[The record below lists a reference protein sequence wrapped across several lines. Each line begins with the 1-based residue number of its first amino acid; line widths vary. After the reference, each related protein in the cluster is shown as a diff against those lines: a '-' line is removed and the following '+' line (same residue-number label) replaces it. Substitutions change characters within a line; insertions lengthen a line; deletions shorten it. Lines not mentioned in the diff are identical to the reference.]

1 MAIITTTISPV
12 HSTPKDDDLEVS
24 PISPST
30 DPYSLQTKL
39 IPREQLTTLRQRGVR
54 RKVRKFY
61 EDQNANIEAMLKS
74 VDEHRLAADA
84 AHEEKQLKV
93 QTAGAAVLIG
103 VGENCSSR
111 EFYSE
116 LCSCCFTNLWCYE
129 FVIIFPFRYDGRF
142 DF

>member
-1 MAIITTTISPV
+1 MATITTTISRIPGN
-12 HSTPKDDDLEVS
+12 SKDPDLEVS
-24 PISPST
+24 PTSPSM

-39 IPREQLTTLRQRGVR
+39 IPPEQLTTLRQRGIR

-93 QTAGAAVLIG
+93 STDQKNRRV
-103 VGENCSSR
+103 C
-111 EFYSE
+111 
-116 LCSCCFTNLWCYE
+116 
-129 FVIIFPFRYDGRF
+129 
-142 DF
+142 

>member
-12 HSTPKDDDLEVS
+12 HGTSKDADLELS
-24 PISPST
+24 PISPSM

-39 IPREQLTTLRQRGVR
+39 IPPEQLTTLRQRGIR
-54 RKVRKFY
+54 QKVRKFY

-93 QTAGAAVLIG
+93 RTVGAVLMG
-103 VGENCSSR
+103 
-111 EFYSE
+111 
-116 LCSCCFTNLWCYE
+116 
-129 FVIIFPFRYDGRF
+129 GR
-142 DF
+142 